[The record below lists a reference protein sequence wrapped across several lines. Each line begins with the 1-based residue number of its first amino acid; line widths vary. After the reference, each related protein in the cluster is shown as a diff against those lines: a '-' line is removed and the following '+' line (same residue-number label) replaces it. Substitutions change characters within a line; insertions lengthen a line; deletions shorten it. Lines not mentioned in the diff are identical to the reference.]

1 MLIRPLLY
9 LKLLEVKVEPYV
21 RLVEIQYPINHERRK
36 KYCSCAYKIVNA
48 KWKNKRTKNNCKKW
62 KQFIYKVVSRCFIQ
76 PGNSEYM
83 ILFFISKFIIF

>member
-21 RLVEIQYPINHERRK
+21 RLVEIQYPINDERRK

-48 KWKNKRTKNNCKKW
+48 K
-62 KQFIYKVVSRCFIQ
+62 
-76 PGNSEYM
+76 
-83 ILFFISKFIIF
+83 